1 MVRVKGYSNDATIVL
16 GYGKD
21 ATILT
26 DLNIILRVVCGKTSS
41 KRVLMSEMIKVRKP
55 RLDVPHSCTGL
66 QHTICGPSYGVHCS
80 SPIIGLVLY

>member
-41 KRVLMSEMIKVRKP
+41 TRVLMSEMIKVRKP
-55 RLDVPHSCTGL
+55 RLDVPPL
-66 QHTICGPSYGVHCS
+66 ACS
-80 SPIIGLVLY
+80 ILYVVLRMEYKYIVQSL